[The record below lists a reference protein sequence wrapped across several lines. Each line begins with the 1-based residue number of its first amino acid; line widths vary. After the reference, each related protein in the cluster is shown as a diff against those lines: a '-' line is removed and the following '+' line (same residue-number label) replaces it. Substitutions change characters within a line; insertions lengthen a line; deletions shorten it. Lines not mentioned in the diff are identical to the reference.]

1 MATSVTSE
9 STVDRPSSPTGARRG
24 WRNWVRPQQLPTLVT
39 ACLLVVLYIAG
50 FSLYESFA
58 SLRFL
63 VDLFKGNAAM
73 GICAV
78 GMTFVIIS
86 GGIDLSVGSVVALG
100 TVVSATA
107 ITAGMHPVTAM
118 LVAVLCATVVG
129 VFNGFV
135 IHEFRLPAFLVTLAT
150 MFFARGLSFAICPEP
165 VSIEH
170 PAVEWLM
177 DELGFSL
184 TVPGLGR
191 AWVPPTAFMLAGSV
205 LVAIVVSKWTSFGRN
220 TFAIGGSP
228 ASALLMGVPIR
239 RTTLGIYALSG
250 ACAGLAGVA
259 TVLTDSA
266 GKPNIG
272 VGLELEAI
280 AAVVIGGTLLTGG
293 SGSIIGT
300 LMGVLITAIVRSVII
315 LDGSLSSPWQPIA
328 IGLLL
333 LVFIVLQRVF
343 TTRFSRAN

>member
-1 MATSVTSE
+1 MATSVTTQPVGHSK
-9 STVDRPSSPTGARRG
+9 STPARSTSWLGRI
-24 WRNWVRPQQLPTLVT
+24 RPQQLPTLVT
-39 ACLLVVLYIAG
+39 ACLLVVLYVAG
-50 FSLYESFA
+50 LTMYESFA
-58 SLRFL
+58 SLRFM

-107 ITAGMHPVTAM
+107 IGAGVHPVVAM
-118 LVAVLCATVVG
+118 LLAIVCATAVG
-129 VFNGFV
+129 VFNGFF

-165 VSIEH
+165 ISIEH
-170 PAVEWLM
+170 PALEWLM

-184 TVPGLGR
+184 TLPGLGR
-191 AWVPPTAFMLAGSV
+191 AWVPPTAYLLAGAV
-205 LVAIVVSKWTSFGRN
+205 IVAIVVSRWTGFGRN
-220 TFAIGGSP
+220 TFALGGSP
-228 ASALLMGVPIR
+228 GSALLMGVPIR
-239 RTTLGIYALSG
+239 RTTFGIYALSG

-293 SGSIIGT
+293 SGTVIGT

-328 IGLLL
+328 IALLL
-333 LVFIVLQRVF
+333 LVFIVLQRLF
-343 TTRFSRAN
+343 TSRIATPS